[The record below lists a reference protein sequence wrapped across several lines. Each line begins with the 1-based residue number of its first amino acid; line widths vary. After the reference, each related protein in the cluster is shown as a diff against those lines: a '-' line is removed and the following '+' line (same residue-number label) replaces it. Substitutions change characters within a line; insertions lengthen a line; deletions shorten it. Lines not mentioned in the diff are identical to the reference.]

1 MNDATLVKEHVPACP
16 FLTLKSNWI
25 GISWNGIYYLT
36 RDMNNEHTV
45 SFALFYY
52 VFWLKKS
59 KDFWLKTISCTISD
73 LFPLTDYTDFHT
85 DFHTDLNFDI
95 VFLLIFDMMCK
106 MFFKSWR
113 LKIQSISLKYF
124 KNGNLCRFFFSIKI
138 WPMKTTLS
146 IENFSVI
153 LLWSTLELEE
163 QILSAIKKFSNSI
176 SKFIS

>member
-52 VFWLKKS
+52 AFWFKKIQRFLI
-59 KDFWLKTISCTISD
+59 KDHFVYYIRLI
-73 LFPLTDYTDFHT
+73 PDYT

-95 VFLLIFDMMCK
+95 VFLLIFDMMCE

-124 KNGNLCRFFFSIKI
+124 ENRYLCRFFLKLKYDLWKQPFQL
-138 WPMKTTLS
+138 KTLAS
-146 IENFSVI
+146 YFYGP
-153 LLWSTLELEE
+153 L
-163 QILSAIKKFSNSI
+163 
-176 SKFIS
+176 